1 MKGQQPKGNRED
13 PGSGGEP
20 QTFGQ
25 CTECGTIYPVQTV
38 RNGELRPVGT
48 DGTCSCGN
56 DEFASPTEE

>member
-1 MKGQQPKGNRED
+1 MSDQRSRSKREE
-13 PGSGGEP
+13 PESGGEP

-25 CTECGTIYPVQTV
+25 CTECGTIYPAQTA

-56 DEFASPTEE
+56 DEFASPSGE